1 MACLDSVEDS
11 VEWLSNAPEPPDLIF
26 LDIQLS
32 DGSSFDIFEQITVAV
47 PVIFTTAY
55 NEYALQAFRVNSIDY
70 LLKPI
75 EEEALATALQ
85 KLSNLKDQFGGK
97 NTPRFRANNS
107 TTCCGSRGPTT
118 KPAFLTTLGDRIRYV
133 PVEQIAYFFAEDNT
147 VYLVTQDRK
156 KYVLDYT
163 LDHLETLVDPKLFF
177 RITRKYLTHIAAI
190 GEVSRYFNSA
200 SRSAWCPPPTTKF
213 SSAGCG
219 CRASWPGW
227 GRNDSARFSLYKWIL
242 AISWL
247 SFGVRTSTLHVVIYS
262 THYGPVLAGR

>member
-1 MACLDSVEDS
+1 MKVLIIEDEPLAQQELRRLLTKCAPQVEVMTCLDSVEDS

-32 DGSSFDIFEQITVAV
+32 DGSSFGIFEQITVAV

-75 EEEALATALQ
+75 EEEALGAALQ
-85 KLSNLKDQFGGK
+85 KLSSLKDQFGGK
-97 NTPRFRANNS
+97 NNAALSSQQLDNLLRQPRADYKTR
-107 TTCCGSRGPTT
+107 
-118 KPAFLTTLGDRIRYV
+118 FLTTLGDRIRYV

-163 LDHLETLVDPKLFF
+163 LDHLETLVDPKHFF
-177 RITRKYLTHIAAI
+177 RITRKYLAHIAAI
-190 GEVSRYFNSA
+190 GEVSRYFNSRLKVGLVPA
-200 SRSAWCPPPTTKF
+200 TDDEILISRVRVPGFLAWMG
-213 SSAGCG
+213 A
-219 CRASWPGW
+219 
-227 GRNDSARFSLYKWIL
+227 
-242 AISWL
+242 
-247 SFGVRTSTLHVVIYS
+247 
-262 THYGPVLAGR
+262 

>member
-1 MACLDSVEDS
+1 MKVLIIEDEPLAQQELRRLLTKCAPQVEVMACLDSVEDS
-11 VEWLSNAPEPPDLIF
+11 VEWLSNTPQLPDLIF

-75 EEEALATALQ
+75 EEEALGAALQ
-85 KLSNLKDQFGGK
+85 KLSSLKNQLAGKSAAFSPQQLDNLLRQPLADYK
-97 NTPRFRANNS
+97 TR
-107 TTCCGSRGPTT
+107 
-118 KPAFLTTLGDRIRYV
+118 FLTTLGDRIRYV

-156 KYVLDYT
+156 KYILDYT
-163 LDHLETLVDPKLFF
+163 LDHLETLVDPRHFF

-190 GEVSRYFNSA
+190 GEVSRYFNSRLKVGLVPA
-200 SRSAWCPPPTTKF
+200 TDDEILISRVRVPGFLAWMG
-213 SSAGCG
+213 A
-219 CRASWPGW
+219 
-227 GRNDSARFSLYKWIL
+227 
-242 AISWL
+242 
-247 SFGVRTSTLHVVIYS
+247 
-262 THYGPVLAGR
+262 

>member
-1 MACLDSVEDS
+1 VEDS
-11 VEWLSNAPEPPDLIF
+11 VEWLSNTPQLPDLIF

-75 EEEALATALQ
+75 EEEALGAALQ
-85 KLSNLKDQFGGK
+85 KLSSLKNQLAGKSAAFSPQQLDNLLRQPLADYK
-97 NTPRFRANNS
+97 TR
-107 TTCCGSRGPTT
+107 
-118 KPAFLTTLGDRIRYV
+118 FLTTLGDRIRYV

-156 KYVLDYT
+156 KYILDYT
-163 LDHLETLVDPKLFF
+163 LDHLETLVDPRHFF

-190 GEVSRYFNSA
+190 GEVSRYFNSRLKVGLVPA
-200 SRSAWCPPPTTKF
+200 TDDEILISRVRVPGFLAWMG
-213 SSAGCG
+213 A
-219 CRASWPGW
+219 
-227 GRNDSARFSLYKWIL
+227 
-242 AISWL
+242 
-247 SFGVRTSTLHVVIYS
+247 
-262 THYGPVLAGR
+262 

>member
-1 MACLDSVEDS
+1 MKVLIIEDEPLAQQELRRLLTKCAPQVEVMACLDSVEDS
-11 VEWLSNAPEPPDLIF
+11 VEWLSTTTQPPDLIF
-26 LDIQLS
+26 VDIQLS

-75 EEEALATALQ
+75 EEEALGAALQ
-85 KLSNLKDQFGGK
+85 KLTSLKDQFGGK
-97 NTPRFRANNS
+97 NAAFSPQQLDSLLRQPRADYKTR
-107 TTCCGSRGPTT
+107 
-118 KPAFLTTLGDRIRYV
+118 FLTTIGDRIRYV

-147 VYLVTQDRK
+147 VYLVTQERK

-190 GEVSRYFNSA
+190 GEVSRYFNSRLKVGLVPA
-200 SRSAWCPPPTTKF
+200 TDDEILISRVRVPGFLAWMG
-213 SSAGCG
+213 A
-219 CRASWPGW
+219 
-227 GRNDSARFSLYKWIL
+227 
-242 AISWL
+242 
-247 SFGVRTSTLHVVIYS
+247 
-262 THYGPVLAGR
+262 

>member
-1 MACLDSVEDS
+1 MKVLIIEDEPLAQQELRRLLTKCAPQVEVMAASTRWKTAWS
-11 VEWLSNAPEPPDLIF
+11 GSPTPRNQPDLIF

-75 EEEALATALQ
+75 EEEALGDCPPETQQPQGPVRRQNNAALSSQ
-85 KLSNLKDQFGGK
+85 QLDNLLRQ
-97 NTPRFRANNS
+97 PRADYKTRFPHHPRRPHPVRTGRAD
-107 TTCCGSRGPTT
+107 CLLLR
-118 KPAFLTTLGDRIRYV
+118 R
-133 PVEQIAYFFAEDNT
+133 DNT

-190 GEVSRYFNSA
+190 GEVSRYFNSRLKIGLVPA
-200 SRSAWCPPPTTKF
+200 TDDEILISRVRVPGFLAWMG
-213 SSAGCG
+213 A
-219 CRASWPGW
+219 
-227 GRNDSARFSLYKWIL
+227 
-242 AISWL
+242 
-247 SFGVRTSTLHVVIYS
+247 
-262 THYGPVLAGR
+262 

>member
-1 MACLDSVEDS
+1 MKVLIIEDEPLAQQELRRLLTKCAPEVEVTACLDSVEDS
-11 VEWLSNAPEPPDLIF
+11 VEWLSNTPEPPDLIF

-75 EEEALATALQ
+75 EEEALGAALQ
-85 KLSNLKDQFGGK
+85 KLSSLKDQFGGK
-97 NTPRFRANNS
+97 KNAALSTQQLNSLLRQPRADYKTR
-107 TTCCGSRGPTT
+107 
-118 KPAFLTTLGDRIRYV
+118 FLTTLGDRIRYV

-190 GEVSRYFNSA
+190 GEVSRYFNSRLKVSLVPA
-200 SRSAWCPPPTTKF
+200 TDDEILISRVRVPGFLAWMG
-213 SSAGCG
+213 A
-219 CRASWPGW
+219 
-227 GRNDSARFSLYKWIL
+227 
-242 AISWL
+242 
-247 SFGVRTSTLHVVIYS
+247 
-262 THYGPVLAGR
+262 

>member
-1 MACLDSVEDS
+1 VEDS
-11 VEWLSNAPEPPDLIF
+11 VEWLSNAPQLPDLIF

-75 EEEALATALQ
+75 EEEALGAALQ
-85 KLSNLKDQFGGK
+85 KLSSLKNQLAGKSAAFSPQQLDNLLRQPLADYK
-97 NTPRFRANNS
+97 TR
-107 TTCCGSRGPTT
+107 
-118 KPAFLTTLGDRIRYV
+118 FLTTLGDRIRYV

-156 KYVLDYT
+156 KYILDYT
-163 LDHLETLVDPKLFF
+163 LDHLETLVDPRHFF

-190 GEVSRYFNSA
+190 GEVSRYFNSRLKVGLVPA
-200 SRSAWCPPPTTKF
+200 TDDEILISRVRVPGFLAWMG
-213 SSAGCG
+213 A
-219 CRASWPGW
+219 
-227 GRNDSARFSLYKWIL
+227 
-242 AISWL
+242 
-247 SFGVRTSTLHVVIYS
+247 
-262 THYGPVLAGR
+262 

>member
-1 MACLDSVEDS
+1 MKVLIIEDEPLAQQELRRLLTKCAPQVEVMACLDSVEDS
-11 VEWLSNAPEPPDLIF
+11 VEWLSNTPQLPDLIF

-75 EEEALATALQ
+75 EEEALGAALQ

-97 NTPRFRANNS
+97 NNAALSSQQLDNLLRQPRADYKTR
-107 TTCCGSRGPTT
+107 
-118 KPAFLTTLGDRIRYV
+118 FLTTLGDRIRYV

-163 LDHLETLVDPKLFF
+163 LDHLETLVDPKHFF
-177 RITRKYLTHIAAI
+177 RITRKYLKHIAAI
-190 GEVSRYFNSA
+190 GEVSRYFNSRLKVGLMPA
-200 SRSAWCPPPTTKF
+200 TDDEILISRVRVPGFLAWMG
-213 SSAGCG
+213 A
-219 CRASWPGW
+219 
-227 GRNDSARFSLYKWIL
+227 
-242 AISWL
+242 
-247 SFGVRTSTLHVVIYS
+247 
-262 THYGPVLAGR
+262 